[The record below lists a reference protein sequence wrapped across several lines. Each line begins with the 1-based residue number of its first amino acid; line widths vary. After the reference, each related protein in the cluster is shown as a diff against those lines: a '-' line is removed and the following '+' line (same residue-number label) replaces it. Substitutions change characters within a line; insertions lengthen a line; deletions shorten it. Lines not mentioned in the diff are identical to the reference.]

1 MKSKYRTL
9 IKLLSVITSLSYNAN
24 TCFAHG
30 GTDADKSKIRNSL
43 NNNLS
48 NSTIKDK
55 IIAISL
61 ALGIPTVVLSGI
73 ILTKLLSD
81 GGPSSGFESLI
92 PGVTDFLKNEET
104 MKLYIKNEL
113 PKVTEILK
121 KQKALAT
128 LEAKGDV
135 MIIGDVHGTT
145 EVIKYLIPETYNF
158 LNANKNNSV
167 VILGDY
173 IDTHG
178 KPERDDSLVAA
189 LWFFNLIKLFK
200 DPKDPDESNIR
211 VLVLRGN
218 HESARYGFYDS
229 LKKYWCD
236 NLENCMSELP
246 IALTIFHNNKKY
258 FAAHG
263 CIDPKLEIKNN
274 GKDSNLK
281 KIPLFSK
288 DLFGVHGGLD
298 EKLNAKEKAEKAVAQ
313 SIEFNLMWHRIRTH
327 EDGDKMV
334 SAYQQMLCKDYL
346 PPSSV
351 CKFLD
356 KFGYSA
362 FIKGHDGDMQ
372 PVLELGKGKHVIT
385 VHSIT
390 LYPEDENLHA
400 RVAYITNDGLK
411 IKYFLDNNRT
421 IEVKDF

>member
-1 MKSKYRTL
+1 MKSKKYKNL
-9 IKLLSVITSLSYNAN
+9 IKLLSVITSFSCGANA
-24 TCFAHG
+24 CFAH
-30 GTDADKSKIRNSL
+30 SKVVENKNS
-43 NNNLS
+43 NNL
-48 NSTIKDK
+48 KD
-55 IIAISL
+55 IIVENGNVIGVSL
-61 ALGIPTVVLSGI
+61 AIGIPAIVIAAI
-73 ILTKLLSD
+73 IYHNANI
-81 GGPSSGFESLI
+81 PSSGFELLV
-92 PGVTDFLKNEET
+92 PGVTDFLKNEEST
-104 MKLYIKNEL
+104 DFLKNEESMKLYIKNEL
-113 PKVTEILK
+113 PKVTKILK
-121 KQKALAT
+121 KQNALAT
-128 LEAKGDV
+128 LDAKGDV

-158 LNANKNNSV
+158 LNSNKNNSV

-178 KPERDDSLVAA
+178 KPERDDSLAAA
-189 LWFFNLIKLFK
+189 LWFFNLIKLF
-200 DPKDPDESNIR
+200 PDR
-211 VLVLRGN
+211 VRVLRGN
-218 HESARYGFYDS
+218 HESARYGFYGS

-236 NLENCMSELP
+236 NLENCMQELP

-281 KIPLFSK
+281 KIPLISK
-288 DLFGVHGGLD
+288 YFFDGRGGIG
-298 EKLNAKEKAEKAVAQ
+298 EKLNAKEKAEKAAVK
-313 SIEFNLMWHRIRTH
+313 SIEFNLMWSRIRAH
-327 EDGDKMV
+327 EKINKTNILALLFGVDDSQK
-334 SAYQQMLCKDYL
+334 L

-351 CKFLD
+351 RKFLD

-372 PVLELGKGKHVIT
+372 PVLDLGNKQYVIT

-390 LYPEDENLHA
+390 LVPGDENLHA

>member
-1 MKSKYRTL
+1 M
-9 IKLLSVITSLSYNAN
+9 
-24 TCFAHG
+24 CFAHG
-30 GTDADKSKIRNSL
+30 ETDTVKSKSQNNL
-43 NNNLS
+43 NNLNNSSNITLKNNITTLS
-48 NSTIKDK
+48 
-55 IIAISL
+55 L
-61 ALGIPTVVLSGI
+61 LFGIPVFILGGI
-73 ILTKLLSD
+73 ILTKLPSD
-81 GGPSSGFESLI
+81 SGPSTGFESLI

-104 MKLYIKNEL
+104 MKSCIQNEL

-121 KQKALAT
+121 QQKALAT
-128 LEAKGDV
+128 LDAKGDV

-158 LNANKNNSV
+158 LSSNKNNSV

-351 CKFLD
+351 RKFLD

-372 PVLELGKGKHVIT
+372 PVLELGNGKRVIT

-390 LYPEDENLHA
+390 LVPGDENLHA

-421 IEVKDF
+421 VEIKDF